1 VGAKFPVRGADS
13 ASRTN
18 PEKMREVVVL
28 ADSEKIRDNPSRDP
42 VGIEKKSRDGSY
54 QETNGSE

>member
-1 VGAKFPVRGADS
+1 
-13 ASRTN
+13 
-18 PEKMREVVVL
+18 MREVVVL